1 MKRSLAI
8 LALLACALAA
18 LPARAD
24 EDCQKKMQWL
34 VDRSLLIVAA
44 KVTEVGRAPG
54 FWNGSIPA
62 VQTVRYDV
70 TTVYKGKLA
79 GKQIAVDHNVIKG
92 SRWVEKKPPGLSHT
106 MFAPG
111 SEMVLFLQTPTQD
124 IGSDCAVEP
133 RTAALDQQ
141 LKSLIHP

>member
-8 LALLACALAA
+8 LALLACALA

-34 VDRSLLIVAA
+34 VDRSLIIVSA
-44 KVTEVGRAPG
+44 KVTGVGRAPG
-54 FWNGSIPA
+54 FWGGTIPA

-79 GKQIAVDHNVIKG
+79 DKQLAVDHNVMKG
-92 SRWVEKKPPGLSHT
+92 SRWVEKKPPGLSHV

-133 RTAALDQQ
+133 RTAALEQQ